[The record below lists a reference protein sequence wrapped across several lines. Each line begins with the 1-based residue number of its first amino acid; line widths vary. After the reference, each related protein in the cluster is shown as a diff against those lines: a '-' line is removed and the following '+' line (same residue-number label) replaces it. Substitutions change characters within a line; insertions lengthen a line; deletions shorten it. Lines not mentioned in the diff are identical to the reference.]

1 MDYFPIFLDLKNRLC
16 LLVGGG
22 DIATRKG
29 RLLSKAGAR
38 LRVVAPEI
46 SSELRELVAQNNGEL
61 H

>member
-1 MDYFPIFLDLKNRLC
+1 MDYFPVFLDLKNRLC

-38 LRVVAPEI
+38 LRVVV
-46 SSELRELVAQNNGEL
+46 SNL
-61 H
+61 

>member
-1 MDYFPIFLDLKNRLC
+1 MEYFPVFLDLKNRLC

-46 SSELRELVAQNNGEL
+46 SSELRELVA
-61 H
+61 